1 MCSEPAPWR
10 RPEAHRLVGATAAG
24 QHRPSSRARPPSIF
38 HPENVSGPPSLPAPI
53 PPPATSG
60 YTTSTDVPLYW
71 AAYGDAD
78 APPLLVLHGGP
89 GADQEYLLPQMLR
102 LMGPE
107 GAESHRLVLYD
118 QRGGG
123 RSKTHDRTP
132 ITWRTQ
138 VEDLRRLTVELGLEE
153 PSLVGYSWG
162 GLLAMLYAIE
172 MAGEGA
178 PRRLALIDP
187 APVTRAYRARFEEE
201 FARRQ
206 GAEAV
211 VAMREELAASGLR
224 ERDPAAYRQRAF
236 ELSVAGYF
244 ADPRRAHDLT
254 PFRVVGRVQQSVWE
268 SLGDY
273 DLIPRLGAIPC
284 PTLVVHGREDPIPLA
299 SSEAAARAIP
309 DASLVILDDCGH
321 VPYVEAPDALF
332 AAVDRF
338 FLATTG
344 SHHHG
349 SHE

>member
-1 MCSEPAPWR
+1 M
-10 RPEAHRLVGATAAG
+10 
-24 QHRPSSRARPPSIF
+24 
-38 HPENVSGPPSLPAPI
+38 PAPI
-53 PPPATSG
+53 PPPDSSG
-60 YTTSTDVPLYW
+60 FTTSTDVPLYW
-71 AAYGDAD
+71 AAYGEPD

-89 GADQEYLLPQMLR
+89 GADQAYLLPQMLR

-107 GAESHRLVLYD
+107 GAASRRLLFYD

-123 RSKTHDRTP
+123 QSKTHDRTP
-132 ITWRTQ
+132 ITWRTH
-138 VEDLRRLTVELGLEE
+138 VEDLRRVTVELGVEE

-172 MAGEGA
+172 TAREGA
-178 PRRLALIDP
+178 PRRLVLVDP
-187 APVTRAYRARFEEE
+187 APVTREYRARFEGE

-206 GAEAV
+206 GADAV
-211 VAMREELAASGLR
+211 RAMREELAASGLR

-244 ADPRRAHDLT
+244 ADPRRARDLT

-273 DLIPRLGAIPC
+273 DLIPRLGAIQC

-309 DASLVILDDCGH
+309 GASLVILDDCGH

-338 FLATTG
+338 LLAA
-344 SHHHG
+344 SPHHG
-349 SHE
+349 SHA